1 MSSEHLA
8 SAQTELKGDLGA
20 SWNILDGAS
29 ANYTDLGIARRFG
42 GAAAAYSLRDI
53 GAMNGRVVKARRE
66 PHDGSTTSV
75 NDEEDFSA
83 SQVQS
88 GVLEDWVNGKLEST
102 LPAENSPQLA
112 VQVVIEHSDINSG
125 ASTTLKFFPQTTY
138 TTRTPTVDGI
148 TYSIRDI
155 IYRTYPLNVAGS
167 FQLYADGNAR
177 WKINAFNTSTSS
189 YDDGICHLKTTDLD
203 RRTFNYSGG
212 TSGLTFTQAV
222 TRTPID
228 FPTTSDWVT
237 DSGTGT
243 LTSIAITSVSPA
255 AAAYSLRKVN
265 SSYSGNAVRIRRSSD
280 NIEVD
285 VAFDS
290 DGKVSASS
298 PITDGGTELTPDP
311 DADLGSTT
319 ATTLGDFISYRDNII
334 GNSEFNTA
342 ANLGFDDGSS
352 ACPLWDKAGSGAGSA
367 TFTSNTTETT
377 DPNGGNTAAKFQW
390 SASGTNWLR
399 QETELAAGVEITFSA
414 YYKQLGSQTTVRHNY
429 WSGSSDKNVVLD
441 FSNGTISE
449 APSGGTAPTSSAV
462 QNVGNGWYR
471 VSMVLTTVAGTT
483 ENKAQP
489 ARQPASVTGGGV
501 YVWGA
506 MLEVGNTLGT
516 YVKTTSEIPNG
527 VAFVHT
533 WYDQAGVNN
542 AVQETAA
549 NQPKIAENGA
559 LITKQGQPSLKFRGT
574 DSTPIY
580 LDSPANIT
588 ANFSFFIAAQPA
600 ADGTTFGSVDNEKRN
615 HTLWSEG
622 GTFHMAGINSDFTN
636 GFRHGN
642 TILSYSAGVDFNT
655 NLNLHS
661 LTNGSSNVD
670 YFGNA
675 VNKINTTN
683 STSTATSYDIGRK
696 VNITSHNTR
705 GYISEF
711 IHYNSDQSANRF
723 KIESNI
729 NNYYGFYNDANDLS
743 TNWTENS
750 TDPFDSSTFSANGK
764 EGFTGT
770 HTSSGSNDYARADI
784 TLKNPIPQDDSIFIS
799 YNCTFNSGSPSPN
812 IVGQQSDGTTNTF
825 ASNPSVSE
833 GFNSHNIVPNNG
845 ATAIIQ
851 IVDNTT
857 GSFTISDFKISRI
870 ARNGFVETLYDQSG
884 NGRDISQA
892 SASNQPTIVSNGGI
906 YKSGAYPSIRY
917 TDTSATYLVTESY
930 SPVQQGGSGMPNF
943 TLFAVTGIPESAGFD
958 SIVSAGGSEG
968 SNSIG
973 GFKLRHLKDAS
984 SNIDS
989 RIDIAQTGVSP
1000 HQANAQSNNA
1010 TPQSVNLLTSYL
1022 DSTDDELFAQQ
1033 NSATSGTTTT
1043 TLIPLSGQGAENDNL
1058 KVGTDM
1064 FNDSPRASYLGEILE
1079 IILYTD
1085 SKKSDLSD
1093 LTDEINNFYN
1103 I

>member
-53 GAMNGRVVKARRE
+53 GAMNGRVVNVRRE
-66 PHDGSTTSV
+66 PHDDDDPGV
-75 NDEEDFSA
+75 ADETDFSA

-88 GVLEDWVNGKLEST
+88 GALEDWVNGKLETT
-102 LPAENSPQLA
+102 LPA
-112 VQVVIEHSDINSG
+112 D
-125 ASTTLKFFPQTTY
+125 
-138 TTRTPTVDGI
+138 
-148 TYSIRDI
+148 
-155 IYRTYPLNVAGS
+155 VA
-167 FQLYADGNAR
+167 
-177 WKINAFNTSTSS
+177 T
-189 YDDGICHLKTTDLD
+189 
-203 RRTFNYSGG
+203 
-212 TSGLTFTQAV
+212 
-222 TRTPID
+222 
-228 FPTTSDWVT
+228 
-237 DSGTGT
+237 
-243 LTSIAITSVSPA
+243 A
-255 AAAYSLRKVN
+255 AAAYSLRKVKA
-265 SSYSGNAVRIRRSSD
+265 SYSGNAVRIRRSSD

-290 DGKVSASS
+290 NGKVSASS

-367 TFTSNTTETT
+367 TLTSNTTETT

-449 APSGGTAPTSSAV
+449 APSGGSAPTSSAV

-542 AVQETAA
+542 AVQETDA

-622 GTFHMAGINSDFTN
+622 ATFHMAGINSDFTN

-642 TILSYSAGVDFNT
+642 TILSYSAGLDFNT

-675 VNKINTTN
+675 VNKINSTN
-683 STSTATSYDIGRK
+683 STSTASSYDIGRK

-729 NNYYGFYNDANDLS
+729 NNYYGLYNDANEFNTSTWQNGGTGSLASWDSLTNSSKDGFVAS
-743 TNWTENS
+743 TNN
-750 TDPFDSSTFSANGK
+750 
-764 EGFTGT
+764 
-770 HTSSGSNDYARADI
+770 SSGSTENAVCS
-784 TLKNPIPQDDSIFIS
+784 LNF
-799 YNCTFNSGSPSPN
+799 
-812 IVGQQSDGTTNTF
+812 TN
-825 ASNPSVSE
+825 V
-833 GFNSHNIVPNNG
+833 VPNNG
-845 ATAIIQ
+845 RVFVSFNCEFGGTAVTAASKRLRVQLRDSSGNIANDIVQPVDGGDGATAFRICNQ
-851 IVDNTT
+851 GFNTVAFTVNSNTASNIEFLLEVANGRT
-857 GSFTISDFKISRI
+857 GSATVTDLKVSRI
-870 ARNGFVETLYDQSG
+870 ARNGFVETWYDQSG
-884 NGRDISQA
+884 NGNNATQA
-892 SASNQPTIVSNGGI
+892 SANSQPKIVTNGGI
-906 YKSGAYPSIRY
+906 MTLENGTPSLGFNRSGGLSHFTLDSGISNEPYTFFATTVHNGLHYFRIFAEGNNPPSIILNSGSGGSIVYYPSDSDSSGTLSTTAIFSDNIVSGFSGVNGGADGIVRINGTNLK
-917 TDTSATYLVTESY
+917 TDISRTQAADSITQIGRFPNTSAE
-930 SPVQQGGSGMPNF
+930 F
-943 TLFAVTGIPESAGFD
+943 
-958 SIVSAGGSEG
+958 
-968 SNSIG
+968 
-973 GFKLRHLKDAS
+973 
-984 SNIDS
+984 SNIES
-989 RIDIAQTGVSP
+989 LVI
-1000 HQANAQSNNA
+1000 
-1010 TPQSVNLLTSYL
+1010 Y
-1022 DSTDDELFAQQ
+1022 E
-1033 NSATSGTTTT
+1033 
-1043 TLIPLSGQGAENDNL
+1043 
-1058 KVGTDM
+1058 
-1064 FNDSPRASYLGEILE
+1064 
-1079 IILYTD
+1079 
-1085 SKKSDLSD
+1085 SDLSAD
-1093 LTDEINNFYN
+1093 FDTIEKELAQPIN
-1103 I
+1103 IL